1 MDNRIINNI
10 KSLGIDMINQAGSG
24 HPGIVLGAS
33 PIIYTL
39 YANHLKIN
47 SNQPSWLNRDRFV
60 LSAGHGSAM
69 LYSTLYLAGYNIT
82 IEDLKAFRQI
92 DSITPG
98 HPEYGITPGVDM
110 STGPLGQGIASAV
123 GLAIGEKILEANFT
137 KELFNYHVYVLC
149 GDGDLMEGISYEAAS
164 LAGNLKLDNL
174 IVLYDSNNI
183 SLDGKTAM
191 AFSENVCLR
200 FEAMGWHTELVECK
214 VESINNAIKRAKNSN
229 KPSLIEVKTIIG
241 KDSLNENSHVVH
253 GKNLTFE
260 DIRQL
265 KEKLDIPNQP
275 FYVDEEA
282 KALFNNN
289 INQRNDYDEWFKTYE
304 ENKDKIDSFINNKV
318 YLKKEFTEDYFKAT
332 RVTSGELLNDLAK
345 EINNLISGSADLSS
359 STKTYLTNMKDIS
372 ALDFSGKNIWFGVRE
387 HAMGAILNGLAL
399 SNIRPFGSTFLV
411 FADYLKPAIRLAA
424 LMNLPVSYIFTHDSV
439 NVGEDGPTHQPIE
452 QIAMLRR
459 IPNLNVYR
467 PADAKEVVG
476 CYNSIINAKQPS
488 ALILGRNE
496 TKLVDGTDAALVLYG
511 AYIVKKETDKLDAI
525 VMATGSE
532 VELAVNIANELTNY
546 GIRVVSVPSVEIFDN
561 QSKQYQKTI
570 LPDVPII
577 VIEASNDTEW
587 YKYTK
592 NIIHI
597 DRFGYSGNKKDVLTK
612 LNFNYEQIKKQVL
625 SFLGENNE

>member
-47 SNQPSWLNRDRFV
+47 PNQPSWLNRDRFV